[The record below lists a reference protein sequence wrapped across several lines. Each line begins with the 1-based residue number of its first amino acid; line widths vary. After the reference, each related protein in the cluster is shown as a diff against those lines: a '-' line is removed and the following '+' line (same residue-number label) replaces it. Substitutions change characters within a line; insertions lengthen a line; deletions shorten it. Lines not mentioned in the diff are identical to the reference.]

1 MREVDGEPGH
11 LRATLESEPRFIDLS
26 KCTGCG
32 ECATVCPVSVPDKF
46 NQELADQKAV
56 YRTYPQAI
64 PSAFSIMKLDRAP
77 CTLTCPAEINVQGYV
92 QLVKQGK
99 YQEAL
104 KLIME
109 RLPLPGVLGRV
120 CPHPCEAKCRRAEMD
135 QPVAI
140 CALKRFAADQAEIS
154 AVMMPLVEA
163 QPEKVAIV
171 GAGPAGLTCAYH
183 LALKGYRP
191 TIFEALPQAGGML
204 RVGIPDYR
212 LPKAV
217 LDKEIDH
224 ILGLGVELKTNA
236 ALGRDFT
243 LDSLFGEGYKAV
255 FLGIGCHVGKPLGIA
270 HEDAPGVVQGV
281 EFLRRQNLG
290 ESQEIGK
297 SLAVIGG
304 GNVAIDVACSAV
316 RLGAD
321 VTIVYRRSRE
331 EMPAFEH
338 EVEQALCEGV
348 KVIYLAAPLEVKV
361 GADGKVAGLICQK
374 MELGEPDASGRRK
387 PVPIPNETF
396 ELPVDM
402 IVPAIGQEAAR
413 GALEACG
420 VKLSRGGTIEVDQTT
435 YETSRPGVFAAGDVH
450 TGPWIAVEAVG
461 GGIEAA
467 ESIHRY
473 LKGLNMKKGRSEGKE
488 AHKRW
493 REVPK
498 DEEGQP
504 REVMANLPPEYSC
517 CSFEEIAKGYSEEQA
532 QKEAERCLNCGV
544 CCECMQCVA
553 ACAAGAVDHKMKSE
567 TRKIEVGS
575 VILAPGFKP
584 FDPAAAALYGYGKY
598 PNVHTSLEFERI
610 LSPAGPFHGHVRRR
624 SDDKEPQKIA
634 WIHCVGSRSLH
645 EEAKAYCSNFCC
657 MASLKQAIVARE
669 HLGPNLDMA
678 LFYLD
683 LRTPRKDFEKYA
695 AKIKDQGGR
704 MIRSRVHSVKPANNN
719 GDLEIRYVTEAGA
732 VVDEIF
738 DMVVLSVGMV
748 MPPAT
753 LELARRLD
761 VPLGPND
768 FMEASCFAPTTSF
781 RDGIFACGAFTGPK
795 DIPQTVMEGSAAAA
809 SASRHLAAARGT
821 LMKKKE
827 FPPEREVAGEP
838 ARVGVFVCN
847 CGLNIGGVADVP
859 AIVEYA
865 QNLPQVE
872 YAQANLFTCSQDSQA
887 QMAEL
892 IREHQLNRVVVAAC
906 SPTTHQPIFQEMLRT
921 AGVNKYL
928 FEMANIRNQ
937 CTWVHQNEPGLAT
950 QNCQDLVNMAVAKA
964 RLLQPLEYLT
974 VGVNP
979 TALVVGGGVSGMTA
993 ALALAD
999 QGYQVHLV
1007 ERKGFLG
1014 GNALKLHTTWRG
1026 GLVRTRL
1033 EAMIKRVLGNDRITV
1048 HFEEMVTG
1056 VSGAVGNF
1064 TTTLSSGEEIRHGIV
1079 TLAVGASPFRPKGMY
1094 LYKEN
1099 PNVLLSLDFDKEIAQ
1114 NSDRLQQAQ
1123 AVAFIQ
1129 CVGSRTPERPYC
1141 NKVCCAHSVENA
1153 IKLKVMNPER
1163 EVFILY
1169 RDMRTYGEREILYTR
1184 ARELGVVFIRHV
1196 LADLPKVEEADGRLK
1211 ITVTDQIMQMP
1222 VTFQVDLLTLA
1233 TAIVPHHNAP
1243 LAELYKVPLNAEGF
1257 FTEAHPKIRP
1267 VDATT
1272 EGIFLAGLCHYP
1284 KPIQETIAESLACAS
1299 RANTILSRD
1308 YLELESIISNP
1319 IDENCDGCAF
1329 CVDTCPFKAITLL
1342 EYMKE
1347 GGVKKTV
1354 EVNAMQCK
1362 GCGSCMATC
1371 PKQGI
1376 YVAGFTPEQ
1385 LEAQVEAALGL
1396 I

>member
-1 MREVDGEPGH
+1 MSLISLTINDRSIEVPAGTTVLEAARKIGVNIP
-11 LRATLESEPRFIDLS
+11 TLCYYEAIKPYGGCRLCLVEVTLGNRTQLTASCTYPVAEGLKVLTDTEEVLAGRRLVIDLLWS
-26 KCTGCG
+26 RCPEVPVLREMALQLGVTEPSFPKGEDDCILCGKCVRVCHELQNVGAIGLMGRGAKRQVTTPFGEFSQVCRTCG
-32 ECATVCPVSVPDKF
+32 ACEFVCPTGHYKDIGKISGKTPKPKYSEF
-46 NQELADQKAV
+46 NAGLNTRGNI
-56 YRTYPQAI
+56 YRLYPQAV
-64 PSAFSIMKLDRAP
+64 PSAPSIDAQNCIKM
-77 CTLTCPAEINVQGYV
+77 LT
-92 QLVKQGK
+92 
-99 YQEAL
+99 
-104 KLIME
+104 
-109 RLPLPGVLGRV
+109 
-120 CPHPCEAKCRRAEMD
+120 
-135 QPVAI
+135 
-140 CALKRFAADQAEIS
+140 
-154 AVMMPLVEA
+154 
-163 QPEKVAIV
+163 
-171 GAGPAGLTCAYH
+171 
-183 LALKGYRP
+183 
-191 TIFEALPQAGGML
+191 
-204 RVGIPDYR
+204 
-212 LPKAV
+212 
-217 LDKEIDH
+217 
-224 ILGLGVELKTNA
+224 
-236 ALGRDFT
+236 
-243 LDSLFGEGYKAV
+243 
-255 FLGIGCHVGKPLGIA
+255 
-270 HEDAPGVVQGV
+270 
-281 EFLRRQNLG
+281 
-290 ESQEIGK
+290 
-297 SLAVIGG
+297 
-304 GNVAIDVACSAV
+304 
-316 RLGAD
+316 
-321 VTIVYRRSRE
+321 
-331 EMPAFEH
+331 
-338 EVEQALCEGV
+338 
-348 KVIYLAAPLEVKV
+348 
-361 GADGKVAGLICQK
+361 
-374 MELGEPDASGRRK
+374 
-387 PVPIPNETF
+387 
-396 ELPVDM
+396 
-402 IVPAIGQEAAR
+402 
-413 GALEACG
+413 
-420 VKLSRGGTIEVDQTT
+420 
-435 YETSRPGVFAAGDVH
+435 GD
-450 TGPWIAVEAVG
+450 
-461 GGIEAA
+461 
-467 ESIHRY
+467 
-473 LKGLNMKKGRSEGKE
+473 
-488 AHKRW
+488 
-493 REVPK
+493 
-498 DEEGQP
+498 
-504 REVMANLPPEYSC
+504 
-517 CSFEEIAKGYSEEQA
+517 
-532 QKEAERCLNCGV
+532 CGV
-544 CCECMQCVA
+544 CAQV
-553 ACAAGAVDHKMKSE
+553 CAAEAIDYTQEKKES
-567 TRKIEVGS
+567 TLEVGS

-584 FDPAAAALYGYGKY
+584 FDPGAAALYGYGKY

-610 LSPAGPFHGHVRRR
+610 LSPGGPFQGHVRRR
-624 SDDKEPQKIA
+624 SDGREPKKIA
-634 WIHCVGSRSLH
+634 WIHCVGSRNIGEGS
-645 EEAKAYCSNFCC
+645 KPYCSNFCC
-657 MASLKQAIVARE
+657 MAALKQAIVARE
-669 HLGPNLDMA
+669 HLGPDLDMA

-695 AKIKDQGGR
+695 AKIKDQGAR
-704 MIRSRVHSVKPANNN
+704 LIRSRVHSIRPANDD
-719 GDLEIRYVTEAGA
+719 GDLEIRYVTEPGK
-732 VVDEIF
+732 VVNEVF

-748 MPPAT
+748 MPPST
-753 LELARRLD
+753 LELARRLE

-781 RDGIFACGAFTGPK
+781 REGIFACGAFTGPK

-809 SASRHLAAARGT
+809 TATRHLAAARGT
-821 LMKKKE
+821 LMRKKE

-847 CGLNIGGVADVP
+847 CGLNIGGIADVP
-859 AIVEYA
+859 AIVDYA
-865 QNLPQVE
+865 KTLSQVE

-887 QMAEL
+887 QMAEM

-906 SPTTHQPIFQEMLRT
+906 SPTTHQPIFQEMMRT

-950 QNCQDLVNMAVAKA
+950 QKCQDLVNMAVAKA

-979 TALVVGGGVSGMTA
+979 TALVVGGGVTGMTA
-993 ALALAD
+993 AMALAD

-1007 ERKGFLG
+1007 ERKDILG

-1064 TTTLSSGEEIRHGIV
+1064 TTTLSRGEEIRHGIV
-1079 TLAVGASPFRPKGMY
+1079 ILAVGASPFRPKGMY

-1169 RDMRTYGEREILYTR
+1169 RDMRTYGERELLYTR

-1196 LADLPKVEEADGRLK
+1196 LADLPKVEEAGGRLK

-1233 TAIVPHHNAP
+1233 TAIIPHHNAP

-1347 GGVKKTV
+1347 GGIKKTV

>member
-1 MREVDGEPGH
+1 MDGEPGH

-140 CALKRFAADQAEIS
+140 CSLKRFAADQADIS

-243 LDSLFGEGYKAV
+243 LDSLFDQGYKAV

-297 SLAVIGG
+297 KLAVIGG

-348 KVIYLAAPLEVKV
+348 KLIYLAAPLEAKL
-361 GADGKVAGLICQK
+361 GKDGKVAGLICQK

-396 ELPVDM
+396 ELSVDM
-402 IVPAIGQEAAR
+402 IIPAIGQEAAK
-413 GALEACG
+413 GALEACS
-420 VKLSRGGTIEVDQTT
+420 VKLSRWGTIEVDQTT

-467 ESIHRY
+467 ESIHRH
-473 LKGLNMKKGRSEGKE
+473 LKGLDMKEGRSEGKE

-532 QKEAERCLNCGV
+532 QKEAGRCLNCGV

-553 ACAAGAVDHKMKSE
+553 ACAAGAVDHTQEKQE
-567 TRKIEVGS
+567 TTLEVGS

-610 LSPAGPFHGHVRRR
+610 LSPAGPFHGHVVRR
-624 SDDKEPQKIA
+624 SDGREPKKIA

-645 EEAKAYCSNFCC
+645 EDAKAYCSNFCC

-669 HLGPNLDMA
+669 HLGPDLDMA

-695 AKIKDQGGR
+695 AKIRDQGAR
-704 MIRSRVHSVKPANNN
+704 MIRSRVHSVKPAHTD
-719 GDLEIRYVTEAGA
+719 GDLEIRYVTEAGK
-732 VVDEIF
+732 VMDEVF

-748 MPPAT
+748 MPPST
-753 LELARRLD
+753 LELARRLK

-781 RDGIFACGAFTGPK
+781 REGIFACGAFTGPK

-809 SASRHLAAARGT
+809 TATRHLASARGT

-865 QNLPQVE
+865 KSLPQVE

-887 QMAEL
+887 RMAEL

-906 SPTTHQPIFQEMLRT
+906 SPTTHQPIFQEMMRT

-937 CTWVHQNEPGLAT
+937 CTWVHQKAPELAT
-950 QNCQDLVNMAVAKA
+950 RKCQDLVNMAVAKA
-964 RLLQPLEYLT
+964 RLLQPLEYLS

-979 TALVVGGGVSGMTA
+979 TALVVGGGVSGMTS

-1007 ERKGFLG
+1007 ERKDSLG

-1033 EAMIKRVLGNDRITV
+1033 EPMIKRVLDNDRIKV
-1048 HFEEMVTG
+1048 HFKEKVTG
-1056 VSGAVGNF
+1056 VSGTVGNF
-1064 TTTLSSGEEIRHGIV
+1064 TTTLESGEEIRHGIV
-1079 TLAVGASPFRPKGMY
+1079 ILAIGAEPLRPEGMY

-1099 PNVLLSLDFDKEIAQ
+1099 PNVLLSLDLDEELAKQ
-1114 NSDRLQQAQ
+1114 SDRIKKAK

-1129 CVGSRTPERPYC
+1129 CVGSRIPERPYC
-1141 NKVCCAHSVENA
+1141 NKVCCAHSVESA
-1153 IKLKVMNPER
+1153 IKLKVMNPEMD
-1163 EVFILY
+1163 VFILF
-1169 RDMRTYGEREILYTR
+1169 RDMRTYGEREVLYTR
-1184 ARELGVVFIRHV
+1184 ARELGVVFIRYV
-1196 LADLPKVEEADGRLK
+1196 IANPPKVEEAGGRLK

-1222 VTFQVDLLTLA
+1222 VSLEVDLLSLA
-1233 TAIVPHHNAP
+1233 TAIIPHNNAP

-1308 YLELESIISNP
+1308 FLELESIISNP

-1329 CVDTCPFKAITLL
+1329 CIDTCSFKALTLI
-1342 EYMKE
+1342 EYMKD
-1347 GGVKKTV
+1347 GNVKKTV
-1354 EVNAMQCK
+1354 EVNPMQCK